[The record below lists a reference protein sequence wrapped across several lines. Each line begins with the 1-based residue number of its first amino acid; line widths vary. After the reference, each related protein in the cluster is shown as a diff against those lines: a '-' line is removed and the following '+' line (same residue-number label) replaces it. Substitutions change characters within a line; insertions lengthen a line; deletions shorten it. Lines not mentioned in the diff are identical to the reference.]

1 MRPLKPFIF
10 VLLLICCWCVHLHA
24 QNDTSCK
31 APDPVSGQTKD
42 QQQAAADGYLAACR
56 AASAPDAHKLETE
69 AEDDK
74 QTKSGAQVDD
84 AEDDKQTRS
93 GAQVDEA
100 VNVDVRALPHDQSK
114 WQVDDYR
121 SWFHQKGC
129 PKLFLQAKKGLAGR
143 TPDSQKIY
151 LAEIVQDVK
160 KQTKCN

>member
-1 MRPLKPFIF
+1 MDQGATMRSLKPSTF

-24 QNDTSCK
+24 QNDTCK
-31 APDPVSGQTKD
+31 ARDPVSGQTKD

-74 QTKSGAQVDD
+74 QTKSGAQVDEAIDLD
-84 AEDDKQTRS
+84 ALVS
-93 GAQVDEA
+93 SDE
-100 VNVDVRALPHDQSK
+100 
-114 WQVDDYR
+114 WQVDDYLR
-121 SWFHQKGC
+121 WIQQKGC
-129 PKLFLQAKKGLAGR
+129 PKLLLQAKKGLAGR